1 MCFLIHLLL
10 FLTKLNN
17 AVLALHFAEGAMS
30 QNIVNLLGA
39 GSGID
44 TQALVNQLVEV
55 ERSAPQQRIDNKRE
69 TTETQI
75 SDFGLLSSA
84 LSTLQDAAEA
94 MSNADTFNTKSAAF
108 TDSSAFIPVNLE
120 PEAQTGDYSFTV
132 SQLAQSQS
140 LSADAVFADP
150 SDAVGIGT
158 LTFNFGRWDVVTPPA
173 DPATFTEDSTKTAQ
187 TITIDNTNNSLTGL
201 AAAINDADFGAQAS
215 IVNDGSGYRLVVRAE
230 SGLDNQI
237 QITASDGDGNNTDAN
252 GLSRFAFNASSFN
265 LTQNQIGQDSAFTIN
280 GLAVTRS
287 GNTID
292 DVIAGF
298 EYTLSGVTGVGET
311 VNVSIEEDK
320 NAAQTAVRDFV
331 TAYNLFLETLEPL
344 IGVNDET
351 NEFGSLVNDTLAK
364 TMPSQIRQLLVA
376 DVQGLDSTFTAL
388 TNVGIRTELDG
399 TLAIDEDDFTDAVNN
414 NYDLFKRLFI
424 PVTESSTD
432 QITVNSFGDNTA
444 TGEYTVVISQPPTQG
459 NLVGTAVGA
468 GVIAGLA
475 ADVPTSA
482 ALTGA
487 APTATLAN
495 FITTSGNFTGSA
507 ETIPLDLLTQGAGAS
522 DYDFTIT
529 VDGVASA
536 ANISIPVADYADN
549 DALATALQTAINN
562 DANISGVTVAYSS
575 DRFVFTS
582 PSSGASSSVAL
593 TAVGAN
599 ANQLGISGG
608 TATVGTGGAND
619 YDFTI
624 AVDGTTSG
632 TISVTPGTYA
642 TYSDLASHL
651 QTQINGD
658 ATLSGAG
665 AAVTVTHNG
674 TQFVFTSNSTGVSS
688 TIANATAVGSQ
699 AASLGITT
707 GSATQGA
714 ATGGNTTAYDFT
726 ITLDGTTSGTISL
739 DSGAYADFDAV
750 ATEIES
756 QINADSTLSAAG
768 TRADVTYDD
777 VTNRFTIESRRY
789 GSTSTVS
796 ITNVGTSA
804 TDLGLIGNPTE
815 GTFTTGTLSIPL
827 DLSTQGAGANDY
839 DFSITVDGVASAANI
854 SLPVADYASYSSMA
868 AALQTAVN
876 ADTNISGV
884 TVSHSGS
891 QFVFVSGS
899 TGASS
904 AVSLSSVGTSS
915 NQLGISGGVSLS
927 GTVNGGTAGI
937 NVAGTVNGVAGFGSG
952 NVLLPALGQPGESL
966 ALLIG
971 ENATS
976 APATI
981 NFSRGFGGEL
991 ELLIDQFLNNTGV
1004 ITLRETSLRSDLEDL
1019 DTDQSRLD
1027 RRIEA
1032 YQERLTSQFIAME
1045 SIVRS
1050 LQQSSSFLDS
1060 FVNSLNANNDN

>member
-1 MCFLIHLLL
+1 
-10 FLTKLNN
+10 
-17 AVLALHFAEGAMS
+17 MS

-55 ERSAPQQRIDNKRE
+55 ERAAPQERIDNNRE
-69 TTETQI
+69 TTQTQI

-84 LSTLQDAAEA
+84 LSTLQDAAQA
-94 MSNADTFNTKSAAF
+94 MGNADTFNTKSAAF
-108 TDSSAFIPVNLE
+108 TDSSAFIPVSLE

-140 LSADAVFADP
+140 LSTDATFTDP
-150 SDAVGIGT
+150 SDAVGLGT
-158 LTFNFGRWDVVTPPA
+158 LTFNFGSYDVVTPPA
-173 DPATFTEDSTKTAQ
+173 DPTTFTEDTTKTPQ
-187 TITIDNTNNSLTGL
+187 TITIDNTNNSLNGL
-201 AAAINDADFGAQAS
+201 AAAINDANFGVQAS

-230 SGLDNQI
+230 SGLNNQL
-237 QITASDGDGNNTDAN
+237 QISVADSDANDTDAN
-252 GLSRFAFNASSFN
+252 GLSRFAFNTSAFQM
-265 LTQNQIGQDSAFTIN
+265 TQNQIGQDAAFTIN

-287 GNTID
+287 SNTIN
-292 DVIAGF
+292 DVIEGF
-298 EYTLSGVTGVGET
+298 EYTLSGVTGTGET

-320 NAAQTAVRDFV
+320 SAAQTAVRDFV
-331 TAYNLFLETLEPL
+331 EAYNLFLETLEPL

-351 NEFGSLVNDTLAK
+351 NEFGSLANDTLAK
-364 TMPSQIRQLLVA
+364 TMPSQIRSLLVA

-399 TLAIDEDDFTDAVNN
+399 TLSINEDDFTDAVNN
-414 NYDLFKRLFI
+414 NYDLFKQLFI

-432 QITVNSFGDNTA
+432 QISINSFGDNTA

-459 NLVGTAVGA
+459 NLVGTTVGA
-468 GVIAGLA
+468 GIIAGLA

-482 ALTGA
+482 TLTGA
-487 APTATLAN
+487 APTATLAS
-495 FITTSGNFTGSA
+495 FLAVSGNFTGGA
-507 ETIPLDLLTQGAGAS
+507 ETIPLDLLTQGAAAT

-536 ANISIPVADYADN
+536 GNISIPVTDYANN
-549 DALATALQTAINN
+549 DALATAIQTAINN
-562 DANISGVTVAYSS
+562 DANISGVTVAYST

-582 PSSGASSSVAL
+582 STTGASSSVAL
-593 TAVGAN
+593 TAVGTN
-599 ANQLGISGG
+599 ADQLGISTG
-608 TATVGTGGAND
+608 TATAGTGGAND

-642 TYSDLASHL
+642 TFNDLASHL

-665 AAVTVTHNG
+665 AAVTVAHNG
-674 TQFVFTSNSTGVSS
+674 TQFVITSNSTGVSS

-699 AASLGITT
+699 AATLGITT

-714 ATGGNTTAYDFT
+714 TTGGNTTAYDFT

-739 DSGAYADFDAV
+739 DSGTYADLDAV
-750 ATEIES
+750 AAEIES
-756 QINADSTLSAAG
+756 QINADSVLAAAG
-768 TRADVTYDD
+768 ARADVSYDSD
-777 VTNRFTIESRRY
+777 TNVFTIESRRY
-789 GSTSTVS
+789 GSSSTVS
-796 ITNVGTSA
+796 VADVGVNA
-804 TDLGLIGNPTE
+804 ADLGLAGGIA
-815 GTFTTGTLSIPL
+815 TT
-827 DLSTQGAGANDY
+827 
-839 DFSITVDGVASAANI
+839 
-854 SLPVADYASYSSMA
+854 
-868 AALQTAVN
+868 
-876 ADTNISGV
+876 
-884 TVSHSGS
+884 
-891 QFVFVSGS
+891 
-899 TGASS
+899 
-904 AVSLSSVGTSS
+904 
-915 NQLGISGGVSLS
+915 
-927 GTVNGGTAGI
+927 GI

-952 NVLLPALGQPGESL
+952 NVLLPALGEPGESL

-976 APATI
+976 TPATV

-991 ELLIDQFLNNTGV
+991 DLLIDQFLGNSGV
-1004 ITLRETSLRSDLEDL
+1004 INLRETSLESDLEDL
-1019 DTDQSRLD
+1019 DSDQSRLD

-1045 SIVRS
+1045 AIVRS
-1050 LQQSSSFLDS
+1050 LQSSSSFLEG